1 MSAAELTGTVTSFD
15 AFVGL
20 GTICAADGTQMGLA
34 PNRDIAFAAI
44 RQHELEM
51 EAQKQAQ
58 QAQAKMQELQAKIA
72 AQEVTGQSG
81 AGMVKITMTG
91 GGEMRQVKI
100 DPSLVVPSDVE
111 VLEDLIVAACNDA
124 KTKADEMQKKA
135 MAEVMGGMGLPPGMK
150 MPF

>member
-1 MSAAELTGTVTSFD
+1 MNINKMLK
-15 AFVGL
+15 GL
-20 GTICAADGTQMGLA
+20 
-34 PNRDIAFAAI
+34 
-44 RQHELEM
+44 
-51 EAQKQAQ
+51 Q
-58 QAQAKMQELQAKIA
+58 QGQAKMQELQAKIA
-72 AQEVTGQSG
+72 QQEVTGQSG
-81 AGMVKITMTG
+81 AGMVQVTMTG

-124 KTKADEMQKKA
+124 KSKADEAQKKA

>member
-1 MSAAELTGTVTSFD
+1 M
-15 AFVGL
+15 
-20 GTICAADGTQMGLA
+20 
-34 PNRDIAFAAI
+34 NIAK
-44 RQHELEM
+44 M
-51 EAQKQAQ
+51 MKQAQ

>member
-1 MSAAELTGTVTSFD
+1 M
-15 AFVGL
+15 
-20 GTICAADGTQMGLA
+20 
-34 PNRDIAFAAI
+34 NFAK
-44 RQHELEM
+44 M
-51 EAQKQAQ
+51 MKQAQ
-58 QAQAKMQELQAKIA
+58 QAQSKMQELQAKIA
-72 AQEVTGQSG
+72 QQEVSGQSG

-100 DPSLVVPSDVE
+100 DPSLVVPADVE

-124 KTKADEMQKKA
+124 KAKADEAQKKA